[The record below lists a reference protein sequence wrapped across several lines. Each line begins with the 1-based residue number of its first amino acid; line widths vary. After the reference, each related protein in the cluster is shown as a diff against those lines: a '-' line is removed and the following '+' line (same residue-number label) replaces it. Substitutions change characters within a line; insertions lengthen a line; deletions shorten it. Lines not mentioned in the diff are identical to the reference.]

1 MKLQTQL
8 AHPDFGTVHIKVY
21 SDGDISLKQFRNERI
36 YLTTEQLVELSKL
49 LNEVVRE
56 LT

>member
-1 MKLQTQL
+1 MKIQTQI
-8 AHPDFGTVHIKVY
+8 AHPDFGTVHIRVHE
-21 SDGDISLKQFRNERI
+21 DGEISLKQTNERI